1 MSAARPRVLI
11 TRRWP
16 EAAERRMMERFDVT
30 LNESDRPL
38 DEAALIDAMRTF
50 DAVCPTVSDRV
61 GAAVVEASGRRAA
74 ILGNFGVGYDH
85 IDIAACRKMGIA
97 VTNTPG
103 VLTDATADLT
113 LALMLMA
120 ARRGGEGERL
130 VRAGGWTGWGPTQ
143 LLGRSL
149 SGRTLGLVGFG
160 RIARAVARRAHH
172 GFGMRILYF
181 ARREAGGDDVAALG
195 AEWVPELH
203 ALLGRSDIVSLHV
216 PGGAETRHLID
227 AAAFEAMKPDALLIN
242 TARGDVLDHEALVA
256 ALKAGRIA
264 GAGLDVYPR
273 EPDIPAGL
281 VALENVVLLP
291 HLGSATVDTRVA
303 MGLKVFDNLNAW
315 FAGTVPPDR
324 VV

>member
-195 AEWVPELH
+195 AEWVSELH